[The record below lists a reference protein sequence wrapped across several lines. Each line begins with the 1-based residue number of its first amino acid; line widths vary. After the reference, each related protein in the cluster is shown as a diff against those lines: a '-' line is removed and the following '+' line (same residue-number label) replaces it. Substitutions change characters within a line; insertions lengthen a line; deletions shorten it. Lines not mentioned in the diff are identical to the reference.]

1 MSTAIVCGGRDYA
14 DRDALF
20 ATLDRLRANYG
31 IAAVAHGGAPG
42 ADTLAGQW
50 AKSRG
55 LVCEE
60 FRADWKRQGRAAG
73 PLRNQRMLDDAGARF
88 VVAFPGGDGTADMV
102 RRARAKGLA
111 VVEVAS

>member
-1 MSTAIVCGGRDYA
+1 MTTAIVCGGRDFA

-42 ADTLAGQW
+42 ADALAGQW
-50 AKSRG
+50 ASSRG

-60 FRADWKRQGRAAG
+60 FRADWKREGRKAG

-88 VVAFPGGDGTADMV
+88 VIAFPGGRGTADMV
-102 RRARAKGLA
+102 ARARRKGLA
-111 VVEVAS
+111 VIEVAA